1 MSNKKEVEK
10 LIREFVML
18 EMEAV
23 PQRKGTDINQM
34 SGDSLDLAMDH
45 SIASFDKSAK
55 GQDGQLQME
64 KFVSDLA
71 IMADHI
77 EDQLDLKGT
86 LVRRVANYLT
96 KAYDEKVSKEVLRM
110 LEDAFGIS
118 SDPSYQSSS
127 VDASAIPL
135 SKDGGPDPNGAV
147 GGGAPPA

>member
-1 MSNKKEVEK
+1 MSNKREVEK

-18 EMEAV
+18 EMESV
-23 PQRKGTDINQM
+23 PQRKDTDINQM

-55 GQDGQLQME
+55 GKDGQLQME

-110 LEDAFGIS
+110 LEDAFGVS

-127 VDASAIPL
+127 VDASAVPL
-135 SKDGGPDPNGAV
+135 SKDGGPDPSGAI
-147 GGGAPPA
+147 GGAPPA